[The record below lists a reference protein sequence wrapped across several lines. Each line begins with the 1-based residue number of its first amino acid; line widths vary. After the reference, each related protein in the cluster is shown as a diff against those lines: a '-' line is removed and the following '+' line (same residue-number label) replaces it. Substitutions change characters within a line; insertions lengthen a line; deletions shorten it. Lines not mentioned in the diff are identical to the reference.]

1 MEQQCKVGPL
11 QLVSYCPMPL
21 FLYDDSDLP
30 LLFSVVSD
38 ALTLLPLLRLG
49 RLLFSGV
56 LRLCDRRLVL
66 ANKLEER
73 VEETKC
79 RTTRAT

>member
-1 MEQQCKVGPL
+1 MQGWTITTRLLLPNA
-11 QLVSYCPMPL
+11 SF

-30 LLFSVVSD
+30 LRFSGVSD

-56 LRLCDRRLVL
+56 LRLCDRRLEL

-73 VEETKC
+73 IEGTKC